1 MKIGQADVINAPRS
15 WVVPALKPLG
25 WALAGAVAALLLSA
39 TIVSKLNRSENAASL
54 ASRTIALQQPFVS
67 VGAFPSPQAPSAAG
81 ARDDVTAT
89 IRENTEAQE
98 TTEGKAAD
106 SEPMIARTASLTLTV
121 KDFMSMEAAVK
132 TIMQHYH
139 GYIGELSTSSP
150 QNAARTLTATVRIPS
165 AQLEAALAE
174 LKQLGRVE
182 QVSQSGEE
190 VTKQYTD
197 LAARLKNSR
206 STEQRLL
213 DVLRKNTGK
222 VKDILEVENE
232 LSRVRG
238 EIEQMEADQR
248 ALRTR
253 VDFASVQLSI
263 IEDFKATLQVT
274 PPSTPTRLHNA
285 LVAGYRDLAE
295 NLISLTAWLLESG
308 PTLLVWTAVLFFP
321 ARWAWKRLLRTK
333 WATKPVV
340 TGAA

>member
-1 MKIGQADVINAPRS
+1 MNPGRGEAVIDLRR

-39 TIVSKLNRSENAASL
+39 TLVSRLNRSEIAGSY
-54 ASRTIALQQPFVS
+54 ASRTISLQQPLTS
-67 VGAFPSPQAPSAAG
+67 VGLLPSPQATIEGRTQAAAAG
-81 ARDDVTAT
+81 AGGNADAKEESDGAA
-89 IRENTEAQE
+89 EN
-98 TTEGKAAD
+98 
-106 SEPMIARTASLTLTV
+106 SEPMVARTASLTITV
-121 KDFMSMEAAVK
+121 KDFTSMEAAVK
-132 TIMQHYH
+132 AILGRHH

-150 QNAARTLTATVRIPS
+150 QNAARAFTATVRIP
-165 AQLEAALAE
+165 APQLEAVLTE

-182 QVSQSGEE
+182 QESQSGEE

-213 DVLRKNTGK
+213 EVLRRNTGK
-222 VKDILEVENE
+222 VKDVLEVEQE
-232 LSRVRG
+232 ISRVRG

-263 IEDFKATLQVT
+263 VEEFKATLQVT
-274 PPSTPTRLHNA
+274 PPSTLTQLHNA
-285 LVAGYRDLAE
+285 LIAGYRDLAE
-295 NLISLTAWLLESG
+295 NVISLTAWLLEAG
-308 PTLLVWTAVLFFP
+308 PTLLLWAAVLFFP
-321 ARWAWKRLLRTK
+321 ARWAWRRLLRAK
-333 WATKPVV
+333 WAAKTPA